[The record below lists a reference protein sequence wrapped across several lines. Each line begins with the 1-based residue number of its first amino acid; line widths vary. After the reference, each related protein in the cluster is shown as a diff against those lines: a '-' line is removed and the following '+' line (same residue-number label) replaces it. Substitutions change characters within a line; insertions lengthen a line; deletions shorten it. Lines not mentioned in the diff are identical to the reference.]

1 MKPSPYITPPK
12 TVRHRPHP
20 ARQRS
25 HDLAF
30 CPIISEASL
39 VIRPSASSAPA
50 RCNVRQLRYV
60 YLVVMD
66 AFYTFLADDGWAI
79 ASHIA
84 LSTLMAL
91 FPFLIVLT
99 SLAGFFGSKELADQA
114 AGLMLVVWP
123 KQVADS
129 LSGEIHDVLTTTRGD
144 VLTIGAVL
152 AVYFASNGV
161 EALRVALNRAYSVIE
176 PRRWY
181 WLRLE
186 SIGYTLI
193 AAITAL
199 AMAFL
204 IVLGPLFI
212 EAARRHIPLI
222 VESNEQL
229 LSLSRYGVT
238 ITALI
243 VALFI
248 LHAWLP
254 AGRRGFLQILP
265 GIVFTLVASLVSGVV
280 FGQYLARF
288 ANNYV
293 TMYAGLA
300 SVIIALVFLYFI
312 AAILVYGGEL
322 NAAIIKSRL
331 PHGVSLQAPQS
342 LEPFDSQALAER
354 PQRRRRPR
362 PPPY

>member
-1 MKPSPYITPPK
+1 
-12 TVRHRPHP
+12 
-20 ARQRS
+20 
-25 HDLAF
+25 
-30 CPIISEASL
+30 
-39 VIRPSASSAPA
+39 
-50 RCNVRQLRYV
+50 VRQIRYIFDV
-60 YLVVMD
+60 CMD

-114 AGLMLVVWP
+114 AGLMLQVWP
-123 KQVADS
+123 KQVADT
-129 LSGEIHDVLTTTRGD
+129 LSGQIHDVLTTTRGD
-144 VLTIGAVL
+144 ILTVGAVL

-161 EALRVALNRAYSVIE
+161 EALRIALNRAYSVIE
-176 PRRWY
+176 TRRWY

-186 SIGYTLI
+186 SIGYTLV
-193 AAITAL
+193 AAFTSL

-204 IVLGPLFI
+204 IVLGPLI
-212 EAARRHIPLI
+212 LEAARRHIPLI

-229 LSLSRYGVT
+229 LTFARYGVT
-238 ITALI
+238 VTALI

-248 LHAWLP
+248 LHAWVP
-254 AGRRGFLQILP
+254 AGRRSFLQILP
-265 GIVFTLVASLVSGVV
+265 GIIFTMAASLVSGIV

-312 AAILVYGGEL
+312 AAIFVYGGEL

-331 PHGVSLQAPQS
+331 PHGVSLQAAQS
-342 LEPFDSQALAER
+342 LKPAETQA
-354 PQRRRRPR
+354 
-362 PPPY
+362 

>member
-1 MKPSPYITPPK
+1 MKAVRYIYC
-12 TVRHRPHP
+12 V
-20 ARQRS
+20 
-25 HDLAF
+25 L
-30 CPIISEASL
+30 E
-39 VIRPSASSAPA
+39 
-50 RCNVRQLRYV
+50 
-60 YLVVMD
+60 D

-99 SLAGFFGSKELADQA
+99 SLAGFFGSKDLADQA
-114 AGLMLVVWP
+114 ASLMLQIWP

-129 LSGEIHDVLTTTRGD
+129 ISGEVHDVLTTTRTGI
-144 VLTIGAVL
+144 LTIGAAL
-152 AVYFASNGV
+152 SVYFASNGV
-161 EALRVALNRAYSVIE
+161 EALRVALNRAYAVVE
-176 PRRWY
+176 MRRWY

-186 SIGYTLI
+186 SILYTLI
-193 AAITAL
+193 AAFTAL

-204 IVLGPLFI
+204 IVLGPLLI
-212 EAARRHIPLI
+212 EAARRHIPLF
-222 VESNEQL
+222 VESNESIL
-229 LSLSRYGVT
+229 TWLRYGIT
-238 ITALI
+238 ISALVVALI
-243 VALFI
+243 I

-254 AGRRGFLQILP
+254 AGRRSFVQILP
-265 GIVFTLVASLVSGVV
+265 GIVFTIVASLISSVV

-312 AAILVYGGEL
+312 AAIFVYGGEL

-331 PHGVSLQAPQS
+331 PHGVSLQAAQS
-342 LEPFDSQALAER
+342 LAPAETQA
-354 PQRRRRPR
+354 
-362 PPPY
+362 

>member
-1 MKPSPYITPPK
+1 
-12 TVRHRPHP
+12 
-20 ARQRS
+20 
-25 HDLAF
+25 
-30 CPIISEASL
+30 
-39 VIRPSASSAPA
+39 
-50 RCNVRQLRYV
+50 VRQLRYV
-60 YLVVMD
+60 FLVVMD
-66 AFYTFLADDGWAI
+66 ALYEFLADDGWAI

-91 FPFLIVLT
+91 FPFLIVLA

-114 AGLMLVVWP
+114 VGLLLQIWP

-129 LSGEIHDVLTTTRGD
+129 LSGEIHDVLTTSRGD
-144 VLTIGAVL
+144 ILTIGAVL

-186 SIGYTLI
+186 SIGYTLV
-193 AAITAL
+193 AAVTSL

-204 IVLGPLFI
+204 IVLGPLII
-212 EAARRHIPLI
+212 EAVRRHIPLV
-222 VESNEQL
+222 VESNEHFL
-229 LSLSRYGVT
+229 NLSRYSIT
-238 ITALI
+238 IGAMT

-265 GIVFTLVASLVSGVV
+265 GIVFTLAASLVSGIV

-312 AAILVYGGEL
+312 AAIFVYGGEL

-331 PHGVSLQAPQS
+331 PHGVSLQAAQS
-342 LEPFDSQALAER
+342 LKPLDSQA
-354 PQRRRRPR
+354 
-362 PPPY
+362 

>member
-1 MKPSPYITPPK
+1 
-12 TVRHRPHP
+12 
-20 ARQRS
+20 
-25 HDLAF
+25 
-30 CPIISEASL
+30 
-39 VIRPSASSAPA
+39 
-50 RCNVRQLRYV
+50 VRQLRYV
-60 YLVVMD
+60 YLVAMD
-66 AFYTFLADDGWAI
+66 AFYTFLGDDGWAI

-114 AGLMLVVWP
+114 AGLLLQTWP
-123 KQVADS
+123 RQVADS
-129 LSGEIHDVLTTTRGD
+129 LSSEVHDVLTTTRGD
-144 VLTIGAVL
+144 ALTVGAVL

-161 EALRVALNRAYSVIE
+161 EALRVALNRAYAVVE

-186 SIGYTLI
+186 SIGYTLV
-193 AAITAL
+193 AAVTAL

-204 IVLGPLFI
+204 IVLGPLI
-212 EAARRHIPLI
+212 LEAARRHVPLI
-222 VESNEQL
+222 VESNEQFL
-229 LSLSRYGVT
+229 YIVRYGVT
-238 ITALI
+238 TIALI
-243 VALFI
+243 IALFI

-254 AGRRGFLQILP
+254 AGRRSFLQILP
-265 GIVFTLVASLVSGVV
+265 GIVFTFVASLVSGIV

-312 AAILVYGGEL
+312 SAIFVYGGEL

-331 PHGVSLQAPQS
+331 PHGVSLQAAQS
-342 LEPFDSQALAER
+342 LKPLDSRA
-354 PQRRRRPR
+354 
-362 PPPY
+362 

>member
-1 MKPSPYITPPK
+1 M
-12 TVRHRPHP
+12 
-20 ARQRS
+20 
-25 HDLAF
+25 
-30 CPIISEASL
+30 
-39 VIRPSASSAPA
+39 
-50 RCNVRQLRYV
+50 RQLRYV
-60 YLVVMD
+60 FHVFWD

-99 SLAGFFGSKELADQA
+99 SLAAFLFGSKDLADEA
-114 AGLMLVVWP
+114 VGLLLQTWP
-123 KQVADS
+123 HQVADA
-129 LSGEIHDVLTTTRGD
+129 LSGQIHDVLTTTRGD
-144 VLTIGAVL
+144 VLTVGAVL

-161 EALRVALNRAYSVIE
+161 EALRVGLNRAYAVVE

-186 SIGYTLI
+186 SIGYTLV
-193 AAITAL
+193 AAFTAL
-199 AMAFL
+199 AMGFL
-204 IVLGPLFI
+204 IVLGPLII
-212 EAARRHIPLI
+212 EATRRFIPLI

-229 LSLSRYGVT
+229 LNLLRYGIT
-238 ITALI
+238 ISALVIALI
-243 VALFI
+243 I

-254 AGRRGFLQILP
+254 AGRRRFLQILP
-265 GIVFTLVASLVSGVV
+265 GIVFTLVASLVSGIG

-312 AAILVYGGEL
+312 AAIFVYGGEL
-322 NAAIIKSRL
+322 NATIIKSRL
-331 PHGVSLQAPQS
+331 PHGVSLQAAQS
-342 LEPFDSQALAER
+342 LKPAETQA
-354 PQRRRRPR
+354 
-362 PPPY
+362 

>member
-1 MKPSPYITPPK
+1 M
-12 TVRHRPHP
+12 
-20 ARQRS
+20 RQ
-25 HDLAF
+25 
-30 CPIISEASL
+30 I
-39 VIRPSASSAPA
+39 
-50 RCNVRQLRYV
+50 RYV
-60 YLVVMD
+60 YLVLMD

-114 AGLMLVVWP
+114 AGLMLQVWP
-123 KQVADS
+123 RQVADS
-129 LSGEIHDVLTTTRGD
+129 ISGEVHDVLTTTRTD
-144 VLTIGAVL
+144 VLTIGAAL
-152 AVYFASNGV
+152 SVYFASNGV
-161 EALRVALNRAYSVIE
+161 EALRIALNRAYAVAE
-176 PRRWY
+176 TRRWY
-181 WLRLE
+181 WTRLE
-186 SIGYTLI
+186 AIGYTLV
-193 AAITAL
+193 AAFTAL

-204 IVLGPLFI
+204 IVLGPLII

-222 VESNEQL
+222 VESNENIL
-229 LSLSRYGVT
+229 TALRYGIT
-238 ITALI
+238 IGALI

-254 AGRRGFLQILP
+254 AGRRSFLQILP
-265 GIVFTLVASLVSGVV
+265 GIVFTMVASLISGVV

-312 AAILVYGGEL
+312 AAIFVYGGEL

-331 PHGVSLQAPQS
+331 PRGVSLQAAQS
-342 LEPFDSQALAER
+342 LTPADSQA
-354 PQRRRRPR
+354 
-362 PPPY
+362 

>member
-1 MKPSPYITPPK
+1 
-12 TVRHRPHP
+12 
-20 ARQRS
+20 
-25 HDLAF
+25 
-30 CPIISEASL
+30 
-39 VIRPSASSAPA
+39 
-50 RCNVRQLRYV
+50 VRQIRYIFH
-60 YLVVMD
+60 VVVD

-114 AGLMLVVWP
+114 AGLMLQVWP

-144 VLTIGAVL
+144 ILTIGAVL

-161 EALRVALNRAYSVIE
+161 EALRIALNRAYSVIE
-176 PRRWY
+176 TRRWY

-193 AAITAL
+193 AAVMAL

-204 IVLGPLFI
+204 IVLGPLML
-212 EAARRHIPLI
+212 EAARRHVPLV
-222 VESNEQL
+222 VENNEQFL
-229 LSLSRYGVT
+229 NVSRYSVT

-248 LHAWLP
+248 LHAWVP

-265 GIVFTLVASLVSGVV
+265 GIIFTLVASLVSGVV

-312 AAILVYGGEL
+312 AAIFVYGGEL
-322 NAAIIKSRL
+322 DAAIIKSQL
-331 PHGVSLQAPQS
+331 PHGVSLQAAQS
-342 LEPFDSQALAER
+342 LKPSETQA
-354 PQRRRRPR
+354 
-362 PPPY
+362 

>member
-1 MKPSPYITPPK
+1 
-12 TVRHRPHP
+12 
-20 ARQRS
+20 
-25 HDLAF
+25 
-30 CPIISEASL
+30 
-39 VIRPSASSAPA
+39 
-50 RCNVRQLRYV
+50 VRQV
-60 YLVVMD
+60 SYLYHVVED

-114 AGLMLVVWP
+114 ASLMLQVWP

-144 VLTIGAVL
+144 ILTIGAVL

-176 PRRWY
+176 PRSWY

-186 SIGYTLI
+186 SIGYTLV
-193 AAITAL
+193 AAFTSL

-204 IVLGPLFI
+204 IVLFPLML
-212 EAARRHIPLI
+212 EAARRHIPFF
-222 VESNEQL
+222 VETNEHFL
-229 LSLSRYGVT
+229 NVTRYSVT
-238 ITALI
+238 IGALVI
-243 VALFI
+243 ALFI

-265 GIVFTLVASLVSGVV
+265 GIIFTLAASLISGIV
-280 FGQYLARF
+280 FGQYLTRF

-312 AAILVYGGEL
+312 AAIFVYGGEL

-331 PHGVSLQAPQS
+331 PHGVSLQAAQS
-342 LEPFDSQALAER
+342 LAHVD
-354 PQRRRRPR
+354 
-362 PPPY
+362 

>member
-1 MKPSPYITPPK
+1 MK
-12 TVRHRPHP
+12 
-20 ARQRS
+20 
-25 HDLAF
+25 
-30 CPIISEASL
+30 
-39 VIRPSASSAPA
+39 
-50 RCNVRQLRYV
+50 QLRNAFHV
-60 YLVVMD
+60 GLD

-84 LSTLMAL
+84 LSTLMAM

-114 AGLMLVVWP
+114 VSLMLQTWP
-123 KQVADS
+123 DQVADTIS
-129 LSGEIHDVLTTTRGD
+129 SQIHDVLTTTRGD
-144 VLTIGAVL
+144 ALTIGAAL
-152 AVYFASNGV
+152 ALYFASNGV
-161 EALRVALNRAYSVIE
+161 EALRIALNRAYSVVE
-176 PRRWY
+176 LRRWY

-186 SIGYTLI
+186 SIGYTLV
-193 AAITAL
+193 AAFTAL
-199 AMAFL
+199 AMSFL
-204 IVLGPLFI
+204 IVLGPLI
-212 EAARRHIPLI
+212 LEAARRYIPLI
-222 VESNEQL
+222 VETNEQFL
-229 LSLSRYGVT
+229 NLTRYG
-238 ITALI
+238 IAISALT

-265 GIVFTLVASLVSGVV
+265 GIVFTFVASLVSGVV

-312 AAILVYGGEL
+312 AAIFVFGGEL

-331 PHGVSLQAPQS
+331 PHGVSLQAAQS
-342 LEPFDSQALAER
+342 LEPWDSPA
-354 PQRRRRPR
+354 
-362 PPPY
+362 

>member
-1 MKPSPYITPPK
+1 
-12 TVRHRPHP
+12 
-20 ARQRS
+20 
-25 HDLAF
+25 
-30 CPIISEASL
+30 
-39 VIRPSASSAPA
+39 
-50 RCNVRQLRYV
+50 VRQLRYIFHV
-60 YLVVMD
+60 AVD

-84 LSTLMAL
+84 LSTLMAM

-114 AGLMLVVWP
+114 TALMLQTWP
-123 KQVADS
+123 AQVSDA
-129 LSGEIHDVLTTTRGD
+129 LSSQLHDVLTTTRTD
-144 VLTIGAVL
+144 ALTVGGVL

-161 EALRVALNRAYSVIE
+161 EALRVALNRAYAVVE

-186 SIGYTLI
+186 SIGYTLV
-193 AAITAL
+193 AAVTTL
-199 AMAFL
+199 LMSFL
-204 IVLGPLFI
+204 IVLGPLI
-212 EAARRHIPLI
+212 LETARLYIPLI
-222 VESNEQL
+222 VETNEQFL
-229 LSLSRYGVT
+229 TFSRYST
-238 ITALI
+238 AITAMT

-254 AGRRGFLQILP
+254 AGRRGFLQIMP
-265 GIVFTLVASLVSGVV
+265 GIVFTLIGSLISGMV

-312 AAILVYGGEL
+312 AAIFVYGGEL
-322 NAAIIKSRL
+322 NAAIIKSQL
-331 PHGVSLQAPQS
+331 PHGVSLQAAQS
-342 LEPFDSQALAER
+342 LAPAEKQA
-354 PQRRRRPR
+354 
-362 PPPY
+362 

>member
-1 MKPSPYITPPK
+1 ML
-12 TVRHRPHP
+12 RG
-20 ARQRS
+20 
-25 HDLAF
+25 
-30 CPIISEASL
+30 
-39 VIRPSASSAPA
+39 IRIAPD
-50 RCNVRQLRYV
+50 RRWKVKQVLYV
-60 YLVVMD
+60 YHIVMD

-114 AGLMLVVWP
+114 AELLLQVWP
-123 KQVADS
+123 QQVADT
-129 LSGEIHDVLTTTRGD
+129 LTGEVHDVLTTTRGD
-144 VLTIGAVL
+144 ILTIGAAL

-161 EALRVALNRAYSVIE
+161 EALRVALNRAYAVVEI
-176 PRRWY
+176 RRWY

-193 AAITAL
+193 AAFTSL

-204 IVLGPLFI
+204 IVLGPLI
-212 EAARRHIPLI
+212 LQTARRHIPFF
-222 VESNEQL
+222 VESNEQFL
-229 LSLSRYGVT
+229 TFARYGIT
-238 ITALI
+238 IFALI

-265 GIVFTLVASLVSGVV
+265 GIVFTLVASLVSGIV

-300 SVIIALVFLYFI
+300 SVVIALVFLYFI
-312 AAILVYGGEL
+312 AAIFVYGGEL

-331 PHGVSLQAPQS
+331 PHGVSLQAAQS
-342 LEPFDSQALAER
+342 LTHAD
-354 PQRRRRPR
+354 
-362 PPPY
+362 

>member
-1 MKPSPYITPPK
+1 M
-12 TVRHRPHP
+12 R
-20 ARQRS
+20 
-25 HDLAF
+25 
-30 CPIISEASL
+30 E
-39 VIRPSASSAPA
+39 IRY
-50 RCNVRQLRYV
+50 L

-114 AGLMLVVWP
+114 AGLLLQTWP
-123 KQVADS
+123 KQVADQ
-129 LSGEIHDVLTTTRGD
+129 LSSQIHEVLTTTRGD
-144 VLTIGAVL
+144 ALTVGAVL

-161 EALRVALNRAYSVIE
+161 EALRVALNRAYAVAE

-186 SIGYTLI
+186 SIGYTLV
-193 AAITAL
+193 AAFTSL

-204 IVLGPLFI
+204 IVLGPLI
-212 EAARRHIPLI
+212 LEAARRHIPLI
-222 VESNEQL
+222 VETNQHFL
-229 LSLSRYGVT
+229 NVSRYGIT
-238 ITALI
+238 ILALI
-243 VALFI
+243 VALFV
-248 LHAWLP
+248 LHTWLP
-254 AGRRGFLQILP
+254 AGRRRFLQILP
-265 GIVFTLVASLVSGVV
+265 GIIFTMVASLISGIV
-280 FGQYLARF
+280 FGQYLTRF

-300 SVIIALVFLYFI
+300 SVIIALVFLYFT
-312 AAILVYGGEL
+312 AAIFVYGGEL

-331 PHGVSLQAPQS
+331 PHGVSLQAAQS
-342 LEPFDSQALAER
+342 LEPLDSQA
-354 PQRRRRPR
+354 
-362 PPPY
+362 

>member
-1 MKPSPYITPPK
+1 M
-12 TVRHRPHP
+12 RH
-20 ARQRS
+20 
-25 HDLAF
+25 
-30 CPIISEASL
+30 I
-39 VIRPSASSAPA
+39 
-50 RCNVRQLRYV
+50 RYV

-84 LSTLMAL
+84 LSALMAL

-114 AGLMLVVWP
+114 VTLLLQVWP
-123 KQVADS
+123 QQVADS
-129 LSGEIHDVLTTTRGD
+129 LSSEIHDVLTTTRGD
-144 VLTIGAVL
+144 ALTIGLVL
-152 AVYFASNGV
+152 AVYFASNGI
-161 EALRVALNRAYSVIE
+161 ESLRVGLNRAYSVIE
-176 PRRWY
+176 PRSWY

-186 SIGYTLI
+186 SIGYTLV
-193 AAITAL
+193 AAFTAL

-204 IVLGPLFI
+204 IVLGPLML
-212 EAARRHIPLI
+212 EAARRYIPLI
-222 VESNEQL
+222 VETNEYL
-229 LSLSRYGVT
+229 LNVARYG
-238 ITALI
+238 ITVMALVI
-243 VALFI
+243 ALFI

-254 AGRRGFLQILP
+254 AGRRSFLQILP
-265 GIVFTLVASLVSGVV
+265 GIIFTFVASLLSGIG

-312 AAILVYGGEL
+312 AAIFVYGGEL

-331 PHGVSLQAPQS
+331 PRGVSLQAAQS
-342 LEPFDSQALAER
+342 LEPLDSQV
-354 PQRRRRPR
+354 
-362 PPPY
+362 

>member
-1 MKPSPYITPPK
+1 MRQIRYIFD
-12 TVRHRPHP
+12 V
-20 ARQRS
+20 
-25 HDLAF
+25 
-30 CPIISEASL
+30 CI
-39 VIRPSASSAPA
+39 
-50 RCNVRQLRYV
+50 
-60 YLVVMD
+60 D

-114 AGLMLVVWP
+114 AGLMLQVWP

-129 LSGEIHDVLTTTRGD
+129 LTGQIHDVLTTTRGD
-144 VLTIGAVL
+144 ILTVGAVL

-161 EALRVALNRAYSVIE
+161 EALRIALNRAYSVVE
-176 PRRWY
+176 TRRWY

-193 AAITAL
+193 AAFTSL

-204 IVLGPLFI
+204 IVLGPLII

-229 LSLSRYGVT
+229 LSFARYGVT

-248 LHAWLP
+248 LHAWVP
-254 AGRRGFLQILP
+254 AGRRSFLQILP
-265 GIVFTLVASLVSGVV
+265 GIIFTMAASLVSGVV

-312 AAILVYGGEL
+312 AAIFVYGGEL

-331 PHGVSLQAPQS
+331 PHGVSLQAAQS
-342 LEPFDSQALAER
+342 LR
-354 PQRRRRPR
+354 PSETRA
-362 PPPY
+362 

>member
-1 MKPSPYITPPK
+1 
-12 TVRHRPHP
+12 VR
-20 ARQRS
+20 
-25 HDLAF
+25 L
-30 CPIISEASL
+30 
-39 VIRPSASSAPA
+39 
-50 RCNVRQLRYV
+50 LRYISHV
-60 YLVVMD
+60 GLD

-114 AGLMLVVWP
+114 ASLLLQTWP
-123 KQVADS
+123 QQVADA
-129 LSGEIHDVLTTTRGD
+129 LSGQIHDVLTTTRGD
-144 VLTIGAVL
+144 ILTIGAVL

-161 EALRVALNRAYSVIE
+161 EALRVALNRAYAVVE

-181 WLRLE
+181 WLRVE
-186 SIGYTLI
+186 SIGYTLV
-193 AAITAL
+193 AAFTSL

-204 IVLGPLFI
+204 IVLGPLII
-212 EAARRHIPLI
+212 EAVRRHLPMI

-229 LSLSRYGVT
+229 LNLSRYGIT

-243 VALFI
+243 AALFI

-254 AGRRGFLQILP
+254 AGRRSFLQILP
-265 GIVFTLVASLVSGVV
+265 GIVFTLVASLISGMV
-280 FGQYLARF
+280 FGEYLARF

-300 SVIIALVFLYFI
+300 SVVIALVFLYFI
-312 AAILVYGGEL
+312 AAIFVYGGEL

-331 PHGVSLQAPQS
+331 PHGVSLQAAQS
-342 LEPFDSQALAER
+342 LAPAETQA
-354 PQRRRRPR
+354 
-362 PPPY
+362 

>member
-1 MKPSPYITPPK
+1 M
-12 TVRHRPHP
+12 
-20 ARQRS
+20 
-25 HDLAF
+25 
-30 CPIISEASL
+30 
-39 VIRPSASSAPA
+39 
-50 RCNVRQLRYV
+50 RQLRYV

-91 FPFLIVLT
+91 FPFLIVLA

-114 AGLMLVVWP
+114 ASLMMQVWP
-123 KQVADS
+123 RQVADS
-129 LSGEIHDVLTTTRGD
+129 LAGEIHDVLTTTRGD
-144 VLTIGAVL
+144 ILTIGAVL

-193 AAITAL
+193 AAVTAL

-229 LSLSRYGVT
+229 LNTVRYGIT
-238 ITALI
+238 IMALI
-243 VALFI
+243 VALLI

-265 GIVFTLVASLVSGVV
+265 GIIFTLVASLVSGIV

-312 AAILVYGGEL
+312 AAIFVYGGEL

-331 PHGVSLQAPQS
+331 PHGVSLQAAQS
-342 LEPFDSQALAER
+342 LKPADSQA
-354 PQRRRRPR
+354 
-362 PPPY
+362 

>member
-1 MKPSPYITPPK
+1 MRQIRYIFD
-12 TVRHRPHP
+12 V
-20 ARQRS
+20 
-25 HDLAF
+25 
-30 CPIISEASL
+30 C
-39 VIRPSASSAPA
+39 
-50 RCNVRQLRYV
+50 
-60 YLVVMD
+60 MD

-99 SLAGFFGSKELADQA
+99 SLAGFVGSTELADQA
-114 AGLMLVVWP
+114 AGLMLQVWP
-123 KQVADS
+123 KQVADT
-129 LSGEIHDVLTTTRGD
+129 LSGQIHDVLTTTRTD
-144 VLTIGAVL
+144 ALTIGAVL
-152 AVYFASNGV
+152 SLYFASNGV
-161 EALRVALNRAYSVIE
+161 EALRVALNRAYAVVE

-193 AAITAL
+193 AAFTAL

-204 IVLGPLFI
+204 LVLGPLI
-212 EAARRHIPLI
+212 MEAARHYLPVI
-222 VESNEQL
+222 VDANQKFFHF
-229 LSLSRYGVT
+229 SRYSIT
-238 ITALI
+238 ISAMI

-265 GIVFTLVASLVSGVV
+265 GIVFTLIASLISGIV

-312 AAILVYGGEL
+312 AAIFVFGGEL
-322 NAAIIKSRL
+322 NAAIIKSQL
-331 PHGVSLQAPQS
+331 PHGVSIQAAR
-342 LEPFDSQALAER
+342 SQESEETPA
-354 PQRRRRPR
+354 
-362 PPPY
+362 

>member
-1 MKPSPYITPPK
+1 
-12 TVRHRPHP
+12 VR
-20 ARQRS
+20 
-25 HDLAF
+25 AF
-30 CPIISEASL
+30 
-39 VIRPSASSAPA
+39 
-50 RCNVRQLRYV
+50 RYV
-60 YLVVMD
+60 FNVCLD

-114 AGLMLVVWP
+114 ATLLLQTWP
-123 KQVADS
+123 PRVAETI
-129 LSGEIHDVLTTTRGD
+129 SGQIHQVLTTTRTD
-144 VLTIGAVL
+144 ALTVGAVL

-161 EALRVALNRAYSVIE
+161 EALRVALNRAYAVVE

-186 SIGYTLI
+186 SIGYTLV
-193 AAITAL
+193 AAITSL

-204 IVLGPLFI
+204 IVLGPLII
-212 EAARRHIPLI
+212 EAVRSNLPIL
-222 VESNEQL
+222 VETNERFL
-229 LSLSRYGVT
+229 HVSRYSIAIG
-238 ITALI
+238 ALI

-254 AGRRGFLQILP
+254 AGRRSFLQILP
-265 GIVFTLVASLVSGVV
+265 GIIFTMVASLISGIA

-288 ANNYV
+288 ADRYV

-312 AAILVYGGEL
+312 AAIFVFGGEL

-331 PHGVSLQAPQS
+331 PRGVSLQAAQS
-342 LEPFDSQALAER
+342 LAPSETQA
-354 PQRRRRPR
+354 
-362 PPPY
+362 

>member
-1 MKPSPYITPPK
+1 
-12 TVRHRPHP
+12 
-20 ARQRS
+20 
-25 HDLAF
+25 
-30 CPIISEASL
+30 
-39 VIRPSASSAPA
+39 
-50 RCNVRQLRYV
+50 VRQV
-60 YLVVMD
+60 SYLYHVVED

-114 AGLMLVVWP
+114 ASLMLQVWP

-129 LSGEIHDVLTTTRGD
+129 LAGEIHDVLTTTRGD
-144 VLTIGAVL
+144 ILTIGAVL

-186 SIGYTLI
+186 SIGYTLV
-193 AAITAL
+193 AAFTSL

-204 IVLGPLFI
+204 IVLFPLML
-212 EAARRHIPLI
+212 EAARRHIPFF
-222 VESNEQL
+222 VETNEHFL
-229 LSLSRYGVT
+229 NVTRYSVT
-238 ITALI
+238 IGALVI
-243 VALFI
+243 ALFI

-265 GIVFTLVASLVSGVV
+265 GIIFTIVGSLISGIV
-280 FGQYLARF
+280 FGQYLTRF
-288 ANNYV
+288 ASNYV

-312 AAILVYGGEL
+312 AAIFVYGGEL

-331 PHGVSLQAPQS
+331 PHGVSLQAAQS
-342 LEPFDSQALAER
+342 LKPADSQA
-354 PQRRRRPR
+354 
-362 PPPY
+362 

>member
-1 MKPSPYITPPK
+1 VK
-12 TVRHRPHP
+12 R
-20 ARQRS
+20 
-25 HDLAF
+25 
-30 CPIISEASL
+30 
-39 VIRPSASSAPA
+39 
-50 RCNVRQLRYV
+50 LRYIFHV
-60 YLVVMD
+60 GLD

-114 AGLMLVVWP
+114 AELLLQVWP
-123 KQVADS
+123 KQVANT
-129 LSGEIHDVLTTTRGD
+129 LLGQIHDVLTTTRGD
-144 VLTIGAVL
+144 ILTIGAVL

-161 EALRVALNRAYSVIE
+161 EALRVALNRAYAVIE
-176 PRRWY
+176 LRRWY

-186 SIGYTLI
+186 SIGYTLV
-193 AAITAL
+193 AAFTSL

-204 IVLGPLFI
+204 IVLGPLI
-212 EAARRHIPLI
+212 VEAARRHIPII
-222 VESNEQL
+222 VESNEHL
-229 LSLSRYGVT
+229 LNVARYS
-238 ITALI
+238 ITTLALV
-243 VALFI
+243 VALFV

-254 AGRRGFLQILP
+254 AGRRSFLQILP
-265 GIVFTLVASLVSGVV
+265 GIIFTLVASIISGTV

-300 SVIIALVFLYFI
+300 SVIIALVFLYFM
-312 AAILVYGGEL
+312 AAIFVYGGEL

-331 PHGVSLQAPQS
+331 PRGMSLQAAQS
-342 LEPFDSQALAER
+342 LRPSETQA
-354 PQRRRRPR
+354 
-362 PPPY
+362 

>member
-1 MKPSPYITPPK
+1 MVAAAAVAGT
-12 TVRHRPHP
+12 
-20 ARQRS
+20 
-25 HDLAF
+25 
-30 CPIISEASL
+30 
-39 VIRPSASSAPA
+39 
-50 RCNVRQLRYV
+50 RCIVKQLRYV
-60 YLVVMD
+60 FHVVMD

-84 LSTLMAL
+84 LSSLMAL

-99 SLAGFFGSKELADQA
+99 SLAGFFFGSKQLADQA
-114 AGLMLVVWP
+114 MQLLLQTWP
-123 KQVADS
+123 HQVADA
-129 LSGEIHDVLTTTRGD
+129 LSDQIHDVLSTTRGD
-144 VLTIGAVL
+144 ILTVGAVL

-161 EALRVALNRAYSVIE
+161 EALRVGLNRAYAVVE

-186 SIGYTLI
+186 SIGYTLV
-193 AAITAL
+193 AAFTAL

-204 IVLGPLFI
+204 IVLGPLII
-212 EAARRHIPLI
+212 EAARRYIPLI
-222 VESNEQL
+222 VETNEQL
-229 LSLSRYGVT
+229 LNVLRYGIT
-238 ITALI
+238 IVALT

-254 AGRRGFLQILP
+254 AGRRRFLQILP
-265 GIVFTLVASLVSGVV
+265 GIVFTLVASLVSGIG

-312 AAILVYGGEL
+312 AAIFVYGGEL

-331 PHGVSLQAPQS
+331 PHGVSLQAAQS
-342 LEPFDSQALAER
+342 LTPAGTQA
-354 PQRRRRPR
+354 
-362 PPPY
+362 